1 MIGQT
6 ISRYR
11 ILERLGGGGMG
22 VVYKAED
29 TSLGR
34 FVALKFLPDDVA
46 NDPQALERFRREA
59 RAASALNHPNICTIH
74 EISNH
79 DNRWFIVMEF
89 LDGATLKHM
98 IGGRP
103 MDTERLLEVAI
114 EIADALD
121 AAHSEGIIHRDIKP
135 ANIFVTKRG
144 HGKILDFGLA
154 KVASTGATKKGANAD
169 LTQTAHDEHLT
180 SPGSALGTV
189 SYMSPEQAL
198 GKEVDVRTDLFSFGA
213 VLYEMATGALPFR
226 GDTSAAIFDCI
237 LHRVPTA
244 PVRLNSDVPAELE
257 RIINKAL
264 EKDRNLRYQH
274 AADMKADLQR
284 LKRDTDSGRTAAQ
297 NIAAD
302 APPASG
308 SSVPVAS
315 GSSAAAA
322 RASSGRVSAA
332 PSSPTQAKELEWA
345 TPAVAAPASSSQ
357 VAPATQPPRR
367 GVWKVGIAVL
377 AIAALVGGGLYLR
390 SRKSQRLTEKDTV
403 VLADFSNTTGDP
415 VFDGTLKQ
423 ALAVDLDQSPFL
435 RVIPQSRVRE
445 TLGLMGRPANER
457 LTVDLARDLC
467 QRVGSKAMLAGS
479 VASLGNAYV
488 VTLDAQNCQS
498 GDSLAREQA
507 QAQNKEQ
514 VLTALGTT
522 VANMRGKLG
531 ESLASIKK
539 YDAPI
544 DQVTTSSL
552 DALKAFALGNGEFDQ
567 GHEIESL
574 PFYKR
579 AVELDPNFG
588 FAHARLGVVYSNLG
602 ELGQAKKS
610 IAKAFE
616 LRDRVSE
623 REKLY
628 ITEHYYET
636 MTGELDKEIETL
648 QLYER
653 TYPRDEIPGI
663 NLAVANGSIGDFAK
677 TVEAAQRS
685 LQIEPTVNAYSAL
698 ATGYFGQ
705 NRFDEAR
712 QVMEEGLRKYPGALG
727 LHWQSYVMYATLGKT
742 ADAERELSWAKGK
755 NGEFTFLAAQAR
767 GLEADGK
774 INAARE
780 LMQTAV

>member
-1 MIGQT
+1 M
-6 ISRYR
+6 
-11 ILERLGGGGMG
+11 
-22 VVYKAED
+22 
-29 TSLGR
+29 
-34 FVALKFLPDDVA
+34 
-46 NDPQALERFRREA
+46 
-59 RAASALNHPNICTIH
+59 
-74 EISNH
+74 
-79 DNRWFIVMEF
+79 
-89 LDGATLKHM
+89 
-98 IGGRP
+98 
-103 MDTERLLEVAI
+103 
-114 EIADALD
+114 
-121 AAHSEGIIHRDIKP
+121 
-135 ANIFVTKRG
+135 
-144 HGKILDFGLA
+144 
-154 KVASTGATKKGANAD
+154 
-169 LTQTAHDEHLT
+169 
-180 SPGSALGTV
+180 
-189 SYMSPEQAL
+189 
-198 GKEVDVRTDLFSFGA
+198 
-213 VLYEMATGALPFR
+213 
-226 GDTSAAIFDCI
+226 
-237 LHRVPTA
+237 
-244 PVRLNSDVPAELE
+244 
-257 RIINKAL
+257 
-264 EKDRNLRYQH
+264 
-274 AADMKADLQR
+274 
-284 LKRDTDSGRTAAQ
+284 
-297 NIAAD
+297 
-302 APPASG
+302 
-308 SSVPVAS
+308 
-315 GSSAAAA
+315 
-322 RASSGRVSAA
+322 
-332 PSSPTQAKELEWA
+332 
-345 TPAVAAPASSSQ
+345 
-357 VAPATQPPRR
+357 
-367 GVWKVGIAVL
+367 
-377 AIAALVGGGLYLR
+377 
-390 SRKSQRLTEKDTV
+390 
-403 VLADFSNTTGDP
+403 
-415 VFDGTLKQ
+415 
-423 ALAVDLDQSPFL
+423 
-435 RVIPQSRVRE
+435 
-445 TLGLMGRPANER
+445 
-457 LTVDLARDLC
+457 
-467 QRVGSKAMLAGS
+467 GSKAMLAGS

-780 LMQTAV
+780 LMQKAVDLEKKQQLEEDAAGDIGWQAMVDADIGLCERSRPQASALAGPNPMRGGAARAAFAFATCGDSSKAEALALDLARNYPQETYAQKLDLPQIRARIALHSGNGSKAIEQLHAADGYEFGWFSVGVPAYLRGLAYLAAKQSAPAAAELQRVLDRKGAVGPSIYRPLSMLGLARAYAQQGDSAKARTAYQDFFAAWKDADPDIPILHQARAEYAKLQ